1 MRIEDM
7 SYEDA
12 IEELEKIIEE
22 LESNDLSLKDSM
34 DKFKRGIALYNHCNE
49 ILSKMEGEVKVLIK
63 DDNGNLNDED
73 FFVEV

>member
-49 ILSKMEGEVKVLIK
+49 ILNKMEGEVKVLIK
-63 DDNGNLNDED
+63 DDDGTIKDED